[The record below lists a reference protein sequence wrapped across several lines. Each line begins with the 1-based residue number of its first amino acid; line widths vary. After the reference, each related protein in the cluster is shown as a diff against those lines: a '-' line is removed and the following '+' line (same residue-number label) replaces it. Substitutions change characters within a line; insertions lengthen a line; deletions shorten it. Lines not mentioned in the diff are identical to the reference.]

1 MTEAQPSL
9 SAVVERALTHA
20 ADPVTVPPPEPVEVR
35 VERAGGDVVV
45 TSDGAG
51 VRVELRSPLR
61 LTAAE
66 LQDAINQ
73 AADEALDRARATVLG
88 QLDEALGEQSIASL
102 TGLGAELRET
112 YDLELVALDERIDRV
127 AER

>member
-1 MTEAQPSL
+1 MTETQPSL
-9 SAVVERALTHA
+9 STVVERTLTHA
-20 ADPVTVPPPEPVEVR
+20 ADPATVPPPEPVEVR
-35 VERAGGDVVV
+35 VERAGGDVAV

-61 LTAAE
+61 LTAPE

-73 AADEALDRARATVLG
+73 AADEALERARAAVLG

-102 TGLGAELRET
+102 TGLGTELREA
-112 YDLELVALDERIDRV
+112 YDLELVALDERIDKV
-127 AER
+127 AQQ